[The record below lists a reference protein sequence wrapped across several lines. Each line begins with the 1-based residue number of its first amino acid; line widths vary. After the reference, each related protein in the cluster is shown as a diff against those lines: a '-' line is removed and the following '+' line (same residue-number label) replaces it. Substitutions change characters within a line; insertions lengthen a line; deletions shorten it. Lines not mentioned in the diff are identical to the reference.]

1 MKLLPLAFVLLVPLL
16 AGCNGDDSKPIYDY
30 QHSQQ
35 AKDLRKAQKK
45 ARDFNRSAQANQI
58 ARQQARKNEINR
70 RQQEAINRFR
80 P

>member
-1 MKLLPLAFVLLVPLL
+1 MKQSMLAFVFVLVFPLL
-16 AGCNGDDSKPIYDY
+16 AGCNGDDPGYKYE
-30 QHSQQ
+30 HSQQ

-45 ARDFNRSAQANQI
+45 ARDFNRSAQADQI
-58 ARQQARKNEINR
+58 ARQQAHKNDINR